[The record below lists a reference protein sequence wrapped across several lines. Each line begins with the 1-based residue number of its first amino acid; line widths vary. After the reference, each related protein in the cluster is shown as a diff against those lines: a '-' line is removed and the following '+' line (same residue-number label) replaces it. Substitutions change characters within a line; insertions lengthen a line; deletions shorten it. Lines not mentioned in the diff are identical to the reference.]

1 MYSTFKCVFFSPP
14 PRSLP
19 HEDLNRFN
27 RLKLCLGS
35 GKQSE
40 NIQETPKL
48 LFFFNDWDTLVKK
61 TPVKSDYV
69 LLEICSNPRKRTRS
83 FFLDISCRPG
93 GLKNTP

>member
-1 MYSTFKCVFFSPP
+1 MFRIREAVRKY
-14 PRSLP
+14 PRDS
-19 HEDLNRFN
+19 
-27 RLKLCLGS
+27 KV
-35 GKQSE
+35 
-40 NIQETPKL
+40 IV
-48 LFFFNDWDTLVKK
+48 FFNDWDTLVKK